1 MGHPPDPRGVPLS
14 RLKKL
19 REKLRTRKRQRDR
32 QTTMWRK
39 FRRRGHARAAKRHAK
54 AVRFLRGLIR
64 KEQAVRVIPRSEWGA
79 APPRGGYVRQGTLVA
94 GVQHHTAMPTLPA
107 DATVAEECQRMRD
120 LQRIHQGQGWTD
132 IGYALVV
139 MPSGRIYEGRPA
151 WAVGAHTL
159 GHNTGYAGWAADG
172 NYELDKPTPQLIAG
186 CCRARQLLGVA
197 DKRLYGHYQLN
208 PTACPGRHLK
218 PHLGKEI

>member
-1 MGHPPDPRGVPLS
+1 MASLKTLS
-14 RLKKL
+14 AKRRK
-19 REKLRTRKRQRDR
+19 RERQRDR
-32 QTTMWRK
+32 QIRKWRR
-39 FRRRGHARAAKRHAK
+39 FRKRGHARAAKRHAK
-54 AVRFLRGLIR
+54 AVRYLRKLIR
-64 KEQAVRVIPRSEWGA
+64 HKQATRIISRSEWGA
-79 APPRGGYVRQGTLVA
+79 AAPRGGYARQGKLIA

-107 DATVAEECQRMRD
+107 SASMQQEKARMRD

-172 NYELDKPTPQLIAG
+172 NYDVSKPSAALIAG
-186 CCRARQLLGVA
+186 CRRARIALGVA
-197 DKRLYGHYQLN
+197 AKPLYGHYQLN
-208 PTACPGRHLK
+208 ATACPGRYLK